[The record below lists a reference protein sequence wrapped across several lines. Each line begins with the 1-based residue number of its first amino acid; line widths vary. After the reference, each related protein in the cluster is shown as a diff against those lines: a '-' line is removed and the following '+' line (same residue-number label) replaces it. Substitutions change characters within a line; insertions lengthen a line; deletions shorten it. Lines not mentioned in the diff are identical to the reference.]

1 MYHATSTV
9 FNISIDKAGK
19 CFQELM
25 EGQILATG
33 NICNNA
39 NVLSR
44 SVLSVEVLKTNHK
57 SKHKVYMQPL
67 KK

>member
-39 NVLSR
+39 NVLSPEI
-44 SVLSVEVLKTNHK
+44 SFEC
-57 SKHKVYMQPL
+57 
-67 KK
+67 